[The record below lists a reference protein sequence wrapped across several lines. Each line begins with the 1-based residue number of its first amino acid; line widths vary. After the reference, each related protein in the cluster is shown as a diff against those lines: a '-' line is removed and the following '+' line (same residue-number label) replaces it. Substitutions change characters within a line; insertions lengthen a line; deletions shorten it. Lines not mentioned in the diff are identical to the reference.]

1 MGQMYLD
8 LLKAFSFTEMQAWIA
23 SISALM
29 FSSCLLGGI
38 ISALMFINSSRLR
51 QRPLKERISYNLF
64 IIAEVILV
72 IFILYYHAFMIEMIT
87 VSHAIYWVSAI
98 MMMPLLAIIGS
109 QSIQVVFS
117 GRMRAK
123 REALERRERAERA
136 KRSQDLDTAA
146 ATAAAN
152 AGPSNLATR
161 ALEKRKAEALA
172 RARKKK

>member
-29 FSSCLLGGI
+29 FSSCLFGGI
-38 ISALMFINSSRLR
+38 VSALTFLNSSRLQ
-51 QRPLKERISYNLF
+51 QRPLKERISYRLF
-64 IIAEVILV
+64 IIGEVVLV

-87 VSHAIYWVSAI
+87 VSHAIYWASAI

-117 GRMRAK
+117 GRMKAK
-123 REALERRERAERA
+123 KEELERREKAERA
-136 KRSQDLDTAA
+136 KRTKELDA
-146 ATAAAN
+146 ATAADN
-152 AGPSNLATR
+152 AGPSKLAMR
-161 ALEKRKAEALA
+161 GLDKRKADAMA
-172 RARKKK
+172 RARKKS